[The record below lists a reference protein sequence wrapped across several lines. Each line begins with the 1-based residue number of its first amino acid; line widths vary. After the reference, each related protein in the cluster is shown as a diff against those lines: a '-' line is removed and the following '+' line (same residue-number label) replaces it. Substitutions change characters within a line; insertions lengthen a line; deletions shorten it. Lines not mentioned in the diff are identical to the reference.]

1 MLPSCKVS
9 KQRAFSSYVVT
20 STPGAYPDVITSV
33 LQFNYL
39 LGVDGRLQRS
49 MTVPPLPS
57 HKPEEPISPK
67 PYPPTSIH
75 SLSNPD
81 TINYHRHQRRPS
93 LQNWTLPLPA
103 SKNLRAQKNVSSA
116 ISTVPV
122 DVSSEFV
129 NNCTIGFPF
138 SELHSAV
145 ITSGSDGSNLFST
158 TTPIQFPSSACSTNP
173 TAAAVA
179 TVVHPQQSPIPIAET
194 SVVPTVGEGFLEGV
208 AVGGR
213 SGHASRLSVA
223 YPRNSLYSAKSFDRA
238 NPPSSPLSS
247 GSGNIVQSKSGNT
260 PVYGLYAKRD
270 QGLYSMTYPQ
280 HGQPS
285 PTNVPLPQQYAQ
297 HNNDNPDGPF
307 VSQQTHNYHDGNATY
322 LSPMPPNFQNIGQID
337 SNAMYGTERANVP
350 SIHNIGST
358 GTGSSSDH
366 FHQMQLYHEQQQQQQ
381 QQQSKLSQELFQRRQ
396 AERAARNRESSRR
409 AREKAKH
416 RFRTL
421 EMDNFNLRET
431 VRTLRMQNEY
441 LHAQFERLA
450 SIQQGC
456 HICRYKTVAIP
467 PPPPPRAQS
476 PPLPPGAPSM
486 HQ

>member
-1 MLPSCKVS
+1 
-9 KQRAFSSYVVT
+9 
-20 STPGAYPDVITSV
+20 
-33 LQFNYL
+33 
-39 LGVDGRLQRS
+39 
-49 MTVPPLPS
+49 MTVPPLPP
-57 HKPEEPISPK
+57 HKPEEPICPK

-81 TINYHRHQRRPS
+81 TINFQRHQRRSS

-103 SKNLRAQKNVSSA
+103 SKNLRPQKNISPA
-116 ISTVPV
+116 ISTAPA

-145 ITSGSDGSNLFST
+145 ITSGSDGSNLFPT
-158 TTPIQFPSSACSTNP
+158 TTPIQFPSSARSANP
-173 TAAAVA
+173 SAASAPAPA
-179 TVVHPQQSPIPIAET
+179 TIAHPQQNPIPIAEGP
-194 SVVPTVGEGFLEGV
+194 VVPTAGEGFLEGV
-208 AVGGR
+208 AVGGT
-213 SGHASRLSVA
+213 SGHVSRLSVA
-223 YPRNSLYSAKSFDRA
+223 YPQNSLYPAKSFDRA

-247 GSGNIVQSKSGNT
+247 GSGNIVQSKSGNA

-280 HGQPS
+280 QGQPS
-285 PTNVPLPQQYAQ
+285 PVNVPLQQQYNQ
-297 HNNDNPDGPF
+297 HNNDNSNGPF
-307 VSQQTHNYHDGNATY
+307 VPQQTHNYHDGNATY
-322 LSPMPPNFQNIGQID
+322 LTPATPNSQNLGQMD
-337 SNAMYGTERANVP
+337 GNVVYGTERANIT
-350 SIHNIGST
+350 SLHNIGST

-366 FHQMQLYHEQQQQQQ
+366 FQQMQLYHEQQQQQQ
-381 QQQSKLSQELFQRRQ
+381 QQQSKLTQELFQRRQ